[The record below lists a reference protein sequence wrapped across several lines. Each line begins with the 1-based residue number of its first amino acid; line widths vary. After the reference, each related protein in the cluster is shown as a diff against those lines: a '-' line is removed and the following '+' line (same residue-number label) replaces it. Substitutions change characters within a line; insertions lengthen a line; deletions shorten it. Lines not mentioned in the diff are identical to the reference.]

1 MRWVKGILLCF
12 LVVGSV
18 VQARQIVGRTN
29 KGSFN
34 PVLKVGA
41 ELSFPSLRDT
51 LKAGEQGTIKIV
63 ITNSGGSAAMG
74 VVAKIIAEPSP
85 TDMKIS
91 PEVNF
96 GTIAPG
102 NSGVGT
108 ANVEA
113 LKAATSQKV
122 VLTVQA
128 VTASGIKSEVQTI
141 SIFVREAEVVP
152 TISAYARF
160 TEPSGNGFLDGGEV
174 GILTVGLVN
183 SSATTARGVLA
194 RLVKPSESTPLT
206 ISAMAEPV
214 DIPPRETKGVEFRI
228 GASDNVSVQ
237 TIPLRLEISTA
248 NCNPIEPKT
257 VSIATKE
264 RVIVKDLISPDIE
277 LLEPV
282 HSVTRGMKIA
292 LETPSTS
299 TELSSITIKGV
310 ARDTSGVAQVLVNGE
325 DMHLEQAAEAVTF
338 SSQILL
344 AIGSNDVE
352 IKAID
357 RFKNEARLLLVVQ
370 RTQPLVQGGYY
381 ALVIAVQDYV
391 DPGIPT
397 LQNPYQDGQ
406 NLVSTL
412 TTYYKFDKKNI
423 TLLKNPSRNTIIQTF
438 DQLAK
443 KLTKEDNLLIFY
455 AGHGHWD
462 EQLRQGF
469 WLPADARQN
478 SRTEWISNGTIRD
491 YVAGVPTRHTLLI
504 SDACFSGGI
513 FKTRDAFSNAK
524 PAIRELYKLP
534 SRKAMTSGMM
544 KAVPDKS
551 VFVEYLIKRLKENK
565 EQLLTAEVLFTSFRQ
580 AVINNSP
587 NGQIPQYG
595 EIRETGDEG
604 GDFVFE
610 RR

>member
-1 MRWVKGILLCF
+1 MVI
-12 LVVGSV
+12 GSIAH
-18 VQARQIVGRTN
+18 ARQIAGKTN
-29 KGSFN
+29 KGSFL
-34 PVLKVGA
+34 PILKIST
-41 ELSFPSLRDT
+41 ELSFPSYRDT
-51 LKAGEQGTIKIV
+51 MKAGEQGSIKIV
-63 ITNSGGSAAMG
+63 ITNSGGSAAVG
-74 VVAKIIAEPSP
+74 VTAKITSGTALSGV
-85 TDMKIS
+85 KIS
-91 PEVNF
+91 PDVNF
-96 GTIAPG
+96 GNITPG
-102 NSGVGT
+102 NSGSGIVT
-108 ANVEA
+108 VEA

-122 VLTVQA
+122 DLSILAT
-128 VTASGIKSEVQTI
+128 TASGKKSDLQSV
-141 SIFVREAEVVP
+141 SFFVKEAEIVP
-152 TISAYARF
+152 TISAYLRF

-174 GILTVGLVN
+174 GVLTVGLVN
-183 SSATTARGVLA
+183 SSAVIARGVLA
-194 RLVKPSESTPLT
+194 KLVKPSDSTPLT

-228 GASDNVSVQ
+228 GASENVTAQ
-237 TIPLRLEISTA
+237 TIALRLEVSTA
-248 NCNPIEPKT
+248 NCNPIEPKAIT
-257 VSIATKE
+257 ITTKE
-264 RVIVKDLISPDIE
+264 RIIVKDVTPPDIE

-282 HSVTRGMKIA
+282 HSLTRGMKIA
-292 LETPSTS
+292 LETPTTS

-325 DMHLEQAAEAVTF
+325 DVHLTQTSDAVAF

-352 IKAID
+352 IRAID
-357 RFKNEARLLLVVQ
+357 RFKNEARFLLVVL
-370 RTQPLVQGGYY
+370 RTQPLVQGNYY

-391 DPGIPT
+391 DPVIPT
-397 LQNPYQDGQ
+397 LQNPLQDAQ
-406 NLVSTL
+406 NLITTL
-412 TTYYKFDKKNI
+412 STYYKFDKKNI
-423 TLLKNPSRNTIIQTF
+423 TLLKNPSRNSVIQTF

-443 KLTKEDNLLIFY
+443 KLTKDDNLLIFY
-455 AGHGHWD
+455 AGHGYWD

-513 FKTRDAFSNAK
+513 FKTRDAFSNAQ

-565 EQLLTAEVLFTSFRQ
+565 EQLLSAEVLFSSFRQ